1 MSHAHSLAICS
12 AVFGTSRARSDPI
25 GSVNMGGG
33 GGGGGSLESE
43 FKVAVGR
50 RICVPAAAAAN

>member
-1 MSHAHSLAICS
+1 
-12 AVFGTSRARSDPI
+12 
-25 GSVNMGGG
+25 MGGG
-33 GGGGGSLESE
+33 GGGSGGSLESE